1 MKKYSVLVLFGALLA
16 AWFAQGQVSESE
28 LGAPGSPAPRE
39 VQAAPAFPAPT
50 VEPPPQP
57 VAPKAAE
64 PTPTPAP
71 APAPAPAPTAEPR
84 DRSRVQSGKPVAAF
98 WTVLPGR

>member
-1 MKKYSVLVLFGALLA
+1 MKKFYVLAMLAALPV

-28 LGAPGSPAPRE
+28 LGDPGAPAPRA
-39 VQAAPAFPAPT
+39 VQPEPSFPAPT

-57 VAPKAAE
+57 STPKSVEAAPV

-71 APAPAPAPTAEPR
+71 APAPAAEPR

-98 WTVLPGR
+98 WTVIPGR